1 MGDEKRNQGDSGGA
15 TIEVVIPP
23 DVVKKIRAMRA
34 EKYDAEVEL
43 ATLKNQ
49 AKAKQAELEELT
61 DQLWRLNAE
70 LTDPR
75 PLFAAME
82 AGAAKEAEAET
93 GTPASAD
100 ADPTPEFPGHTN
112 WRTVSVLELGKF
124 GLPAK
129 VAEKL
134 IEGGVGTIGDISKL
148 GENHLSLT
156 DVKGVG
162 EKAAEKIE
170 AALDAFWKAWGPG
183 DERVADG
190 ADGRADGVASADT
203 PSPSIPSSGLTDDQ
217 VRELAQRLEGSKADA
232 REAAKAL
239 FGVEPSDGVVAH
251 LHATAGVL
259 KCQACGEWKETA
271 DFPVDETG
279 PPPVDC
285 FECLNA
291 DASGGE

>member
-1 MGDEKRNQGDSGGA
+1 MGDEKQRSESSGA
-15 TIEVVIPP
+15 IEVVIPP

-82 AGAAKEAEAET
+82 AKAGGAEGAAGGTDEAPPSD
-93 GTPASAD
+93 PA
-100 ADPTPEFPGHTN
+100 PEFPGHSN
-112 WRTVSVLELGKF
+112 WRTVGVSELGRF
-124 GLPAK
+124 GLAPK
-129 VAEKL
+129 LIEKL
-134 IEGGVGTIGDISKL
+134 VEGGVGTIGDISKL

-156 DVKGVG
+156 DVKGIG

-170 AALDAFWKAWGPG
+170 AALDAFWKAWGPV
-183 DERVADG
+183 DERKDEG
-190 ADGRADGVASADT
+190 AAEGEIEAPREEVPVGPT
-203 PSPSIPSSGLTDDQ
+203 SGLTDDQ

-232 REAAKAL
+232 REAAKSL

-251 LHATAGVL
+251 LHATAGLL
-259 KCQACGEWKETA
+259 KCASCGEWKEAA

-279 PPPVDC
+279 AAPVDC

-291 DASGGE
+291 DAVGGE

>member
-1 MGDEKRNQGDSGGA
+1 MDDEKRRDKGDSGGA
-15 TIEVVIPP
+15 TIDVVIPP
-23 DVVKKIRAMRA
+23 DVVKKIRAMRK
-34 EKYDAEVEL
+34 EKYEAEIEL
-43 ATLKNQ
+43 TVLKNQ

-82 AGAAKEAEAET
+82 AGAAKGAESGGSGQGDAAPQADDA
-93 GTPASAD
+93 PAS
-100 ADPTPEFPGHTN
+100 FSGHTN

-170 AALDAFWKAWGPG
+170 AALDGFWKAWGPK
-183 DERVADG
+183 DERASEGDAGAPLAD
-190 ADGRADGVASADT
+190 
-203 PSPSIPSSGLTDDQ
+203 SPVGPTSGLTDDQ

-232 REAAKAL
+232 RDAAKAV
-239 FGVEPSDGVVAH
+239 FGVDVSDGIVAH
-251 LHATAGVL
+251 LHATAGLL
-259 KCQACGEWKETA
+259 KCPSCGEWKESA

-279 PPPVDC
+279 GSPVDC
-285 FECLNA
+285 FECLNSDVA
-291 DASGGE
+291 